1 MRLKILLL
9 SSIILIYACS
19 EKHKIQRQVKEI
31 YKLRKTWQF
40 FKLDHPIKGIVLVHA
55 KGNCGY
61 ANIPSTSLIVTDAH
75 DSIRIIEPC
84 YNIVV
89 AANDSVSVTPLKDT
103 LGYGIF
109 SLSQYE
115 YKIKKTCYGVVAKIK

>member
-1 MRLKILLL
+1 M
-9 SSIILIYACS
+9 ILIYACF
-19 EKHKIQRQVKEI
+19 EKHKIKRQVNGI
-31 YKLRKTWQF
+31 DKLRKTWYF
-40 FKLDHPIKGIVLVHA
+40 FKLDHPIKGIVLAHA

-89 AANDSVSVTPLKDT
+89 AANDSVSVIPLADA
-103 LGYGIF
+103 LGYGMF

-115 YKIKKTCYGVVAKIK
+115 YKIKKTCYGVVSKWK